1 MKMLMIKMMM
11 INSLLII
18 WLKNPMSMGFMLLL
32 QTMIMILFMNKILT
46 SSWFVMIT
54 FLMMIGGLL
63 IIISYM
69 SSISSNEKFK
79 FNLNL
84 TMILIFLIIYLD
96 EMFENQI
103 NEVQDLIFMKSVE
116 QISMIKLYN
125 SKTFLM
131 TILLVNYLLLTMI
144 VISKIV
150 KHYKGPLRSKF

>member
-18 WLKNPMSMGFMLLL
+18 WLKNPMSMGLMLLL
-32 QTMIMILFMNKILT
+32 QTLIMILFMNKILT

-84 TMILIFLIIYLD
+84 TLILIFLIVYLD

-103 NEVQDLIFMKSVE
+103 NEMQDLIFMKSIE

-125 SKTFLM
+125 NKTFLM

-150 KHYKGPLRSKF
+150 KHYKGPLRSKY